1 MVIKI
6 LDERL
11 INKIAAGEVIER
23 PANVVKE
30 LLENS
35 FDAGATQIKIDIGG
49 GGINKIK
56 ISDNGCGMSED
67 DVLLCVKKHATS
79 KIKNEEDLIN
89 IHSLGFRGEA
99 LASIAEVSN
108 FEITSKREEDAV
120 GSHLIIEAGEV
131 QKIEPVACNTG
142 TTIEMK
148 DLFFNVPARREFLKS
163 KEVEFARIVRVVS
176 KYSLIRKDVSII
188 LKHEGREVINSQITA
203 SQLNNII
210 SIYGVEVGKNLIEV
224 NQEESGIK
232 VEGFISR
239 PSLTRAE
246 KSDQSLYLNGRLI
259 KNDIIENAIY
269 EGYKTLLFTGR
280 HPLFVLNVLLDPK
293 EVDVNVHP
301 SKDLVR
307 LRNEKLISEV
317 VSKAIKDSLMKQN
330 LIVEVEVDNLGWES
344 ENSFGAKPIKKYN
357 LLNEQ
362 QTNLFNS
369 SERIVKKV
377 EESKVS
383 YDEVLFGDF
392 RILGQVNKTFIIC
405 ESSDGLVILDQ
416 HAAEERVNYENFIS
430 ELREGAVKKQRLLE
444 SRVLDLNPEQ
454 KLTAMTNKDF
464 LNKIGFEFEDFG
476 NNSLKIATIP
486 EIFGRL
492 KTTIF
497 IDILNEIVR
506 EKEEIISKEIE
517 DRIIRFSCR
526 ASVKAGDEMT
536 RDEIR
541 ILIKNLGKCKNPY
554 SCPHGRP
561 TMIKMT
567 IAELEKKFKRT
578 GW

>member
-1 MVIKI
+1 MAIRI

-11 INKIAAGEVIER
+11 TNKIAAGEVIER

-35 FDAGATQIKIDIGG
+35 FDAGATQVKIDISG
-49 GGINKIK
+49 GGINKIR
-56 ISDNGCGMSED
+56 ISDNGSGMGED
-67 DVLLCVKKHATS
+67 DVLLSAKRHATS
-79 KIKNEEDLIN
+79 KIKNEEDLLKIN
-89 IHSLGFRGEA
+89 SLGFRGEA
-99 LASIAEVSN
+99 LASIAEVSSLT
-108 FEITSKREEDAV
+108 IISKREEDAV
-120 GSHLIIEAGEV
+120 GTDLEIEGGEV
-131 QKIEPVACNTG
+131 QKLTPVACNTG
-142 TTIEMK
+142 TTIEVR
-148 DLFFNVPARREFLKS
+148 DLFFNVPARREYLKS
-163 KEVEFARIVRVVS
+163 KEVEFARIVRVIS

-188 LKHEGREVINSQITA
+188 LKHDNREIINSQITA

-224 NQEESGIK
+224 NKVINEIK
-232 VEGFISR
+232 IEGFISR

-259 KNDIIENAIY
+259 KNKIIEDAVY

-280 HPLFVLNVLLDPK
+280 HPIFVLNVLMNP
-293 EVDVNVHP
+293 EQVDVNVHP
-301 SKDLVR
+301 SKELVR
-307 LRNEKLISEV
+307 LKNEAV
-317 VSKAIKDSLMKQN
+317 VSEAVSQAIKDSLMKEN
-330 LIVEVEVDNLGWES
+330 LIVEVEVGEGKV
-344 ENSFGAKPIKKYN
+344 EAKPVKKYS

-362 QTNLFNS
+362 QTNLFDGSKAIS
-369 SERIVKKV
+369 SVRKV
-377 EESKVS
+377 EEEKAS

-392 RILGQVNKTFIIC
+392 RILGQINKTFIIC
-405 ESSDGLVILDQ
+405 ESADGLVILDQ
-416 HAAEERVNYENFIS
+416 HAAEERVNYERFLF
-430 ELREGAVKKQRLLE
+430 ELKDGAVKKQRLLE

-454 KLTAMTNKDF
+454 KLMAMNNQSF

-497 IDILNEIVR
+497 IDILNEILR
-506 EKEEIISKEIE
+506 DKEEIVSKEIE

-526 ASVKAGDEMT
+526 ASVKAGDELT

-541 ILIKNLGKCKNPY
+541 VLFKNLGRCKNSY

-561 TMIKMT
+561 TIIKMT
-567 IAELEKKFKRT
+567 ISELEKKFKRT